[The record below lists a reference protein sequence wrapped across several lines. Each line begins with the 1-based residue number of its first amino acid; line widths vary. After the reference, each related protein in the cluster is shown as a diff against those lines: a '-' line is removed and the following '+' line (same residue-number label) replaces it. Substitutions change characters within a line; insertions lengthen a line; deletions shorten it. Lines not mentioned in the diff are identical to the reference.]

1 MELSKGA
8 TALSLALLLA
18 GCHSPLPLPTSSK
31 LPPEKVAATAALAT
45 ITARNPVHAALW
57 LVLTFFSVACTWIV
71 GGAEF
76 LGIALVLVYVG
87 AVMVLFLFVVMMLD
101 VELSPLR
108 EGYVR
113 YLPVGLVVAIV
124 MLVQILA
131 LIGVKAAAQVPL
143 ADNAAVAADV
153 PNTVWLARALFT
165 DFMLPFEVA
174 AVILTVA
181 VVAAVMLTLRRRP
194 GAKHQNPSLQA
205 RTRAGDRIRMVKM
218 DAEKPAPAPEGEAAP

>member
-1 MELSKGA
+1 MNFDFA
-8 TALSLALLLA
+8 TLAFLGFA
-18 GCHSPLPLPTSSK
+18 AT
-31 LPPEKVAATAALAT
+31 AATAALAT

-101 VELSPLR
+101 VDLAPLR

-113 YLPVGLVVAIV
+113 YLPVGLVVAVV

-131 LIGVKAAAQVPL
+131 LIGVRAVAEVPL

-153 PNTVWLARALFT
+153 PNTTWLARALFT

-181 VVAAVMLTLRRRP
+181 VIAAVMLTLRRRP
-194 GAKHQNPSLQA
+194 GARHQDPSAQA
-205 RTRAGDRIRMVKM
+205 RVRAADRLRMVRM
-218 DAEKPAPAPEGEAAP
+218 PAEVPPAKPAGEGEGA

>member
-1 MELSKGA
+1 MNFDFTTLAFLGFAA
-8 TALSLALLLA
+8 TAAI
-18 GCHSPLPLPTSSK
+18 
-31 LPPEKVAATAALAT
+31 AALAT
-45 ITARNPVHAALW
+45 IAARNPVHAALW

-101 VELSPLR
+101 VDMAPLR

-113 YLPVGLVVAIV
+113 YLPVGLGVAIA
-124 MLVQILA
+124 MLVQMLA
-131 LIGVKAAAQVPL
+131 LIGVRSATETPL
-143 ADNAAVAADV
+143 ADNAAVSADV
-153 PNTVWLARALFT
+153 ANTTWLARALFT

-181 VVAAVMLTLRRRP
+181 VVAAVMLTLRRRE
-194 GAKHQNPSLQA
+194 GARHQNPSEQVRA
-205 RTRAGDRIRMVKM
+205 RASQRVRLVKM
-218 DAEKPAPAPEGEAAP
+218 PAEVPAMPVQPEEGAQ